1 MSSQFFKYF
10 GIITLYL
17 YFIIL
22 GIELVII
29 EGNTISYNVVL
40 YNYIT
45 YINIFYIVI
54 VLYFLFKIIEL
65 LFNTRCLNENE
76 DKELLDAGNVTFFIY
91 LIMGSELII
100 NCIYYFFSSD
110 FIEHY
115 KTAFMEIPLFQLYVY
130 PKLTISCFVTFSY
143 CLIVIF
149 WVVFLLDVCCCDS
162 FFVNTMTTKYKKTC
176 KNNKVKPK
184 DNYLR
189 QRRNRVSL
197 CDDL

>member
-10 GIITLYL
+10 VIITLYL

-76 DKELLDAGNVTFFIY
+76 DKELLDVGNVTFFIY
-91 LIMGSELII
+91 LIMGAELII
-100 NCIYYFFSSD
+100 NFLYYIFSSD

-115 KTAFMEIPLFQLYVY
+115 KTAFMEIPLFQLYAY
-130 PKLTISCFVTFSY
+130 PKLVVSCFITFSY

-149 WVVFLLDVCCCDS
+149 WSVFLLDVCCCDS
-162 FFVNTMTTKYKKTC
+162 LFVNTMTTKYKKTC
-176 KNNKVKPK
+176 KNNKVKPHH
-184 DNYLR
+184 LR
-189 QRRNRVSL
+189 QRRNRISV